1 MVFFV
6 WVITS
11 GVKSGV
17 NLIGKNENKND
28 IAENPYK
35 KGGCQVTGDRFLA
48 CIMKK
53 FIPNSKLLV
62 IVLRFVTCFS
72 FDKLS
77 IRYSCEE
84 KMFNK

>member
-1 MVFFV
+1 MK
-6 WVITS
+6 IINA
-11 GVKSGV
+11 G
-17 NLIGKNENKND
+17 N
-28 IAENPYK
+28 ARK
-35 KGGCQVTGDRFLA
+35 KGGCRVTA
-48 CIMKK
+48 CA
-53 FIPNSKLLV
+53 IPGMYYEKVYSNSKLLV